1 MREDWIRIE
10 LGKIIKVSSGNGLT
24 ANKMSGNGYPVYGGN
39 GITGYHSEYLF
50 EDPKLIIGRVGV
62 RCGVTHITKPKSWVT
77 DNALVVN
84 FKIDGFDLKFMQ
96 YKLQFENLN
105 KISNS
110 TAQPVIS
117 GSKIYAYTIWIPP
130 LPEQRAIVA
139 KIEQLFSELDNGIA
153 NLKAAKDKLEIYR
166 QAVLKKAFEGELTK
180 EWREKSKNWEVGSLE
195 RLANIID
202 PQPSHRTP
210 PKSDDGVPYIGVAD
224 FDKVSGKI
232 NFESARKVG
241 KYVLEEHIE
250 RYRLNEGDFVIG
262 KIGTIGKPFFVPV
275 RRFYTLS
282 ANVVLIQPIK
292 KIADSKYLFYLVLS
306 PIIEEQFK
314 KGSKAT
320 TQAAFGIK
328 KVRLLNIPICSMEEQ
343 VSIVQ
348 EIESRLSVCDNI
360 IVDID
365 EGLEKAEALRQSIL
379 KQAFEGKL
387 LSETELQACR
397 KESDWEPAEKLL
409 SRIELEKEKL

>member
-166 QAVLKKAFEGELTK
+166 QAVLKKAFEGEFEIKKIK
-180 EWREKSKNWEVGSLE
+180 EVCENIKVGIVIKPTQYYSIE
-195 RLANIID
+195 E
-202 PQPSHRTP
+202 
-210 PKSDDGVPYIGVAD
+210 DGVPA
-224 FDKVSGKI
+224 F
-232 NFESARKVG
+232 R
-241 KYVLEEHIE
+241 
-250 RYRLNEGDFVIG
+250 
-262 KIGTIGKPFFVPV
+262 
-275 RRFYTLS
+275 S
-282 ANVVLIQPIK
+282 ANVREFKIENANWVYFTKDGNRQNSRTQIKENDVLIVRSGYPGTSCVVPK
-292 KIADSKYLFYLVLS
+292 KYEGSNAIDILIATPDQRQIHAKYLCAFNNS
-306 PIIEEQFK
+306 PLG
-314 KGSKAT
+314 KGLFRAGSRGVA
-320 TQAAFGIK
+320 QQHLNVGIYSN
-328 KVRLLNIPICSMEEQ
+328 LNIPVPSIEQ
-343 VSIVQ
+343 QSDILQ
-348 EIESRLSVCDNI
+348 EIETRLSVCDNI
-360 IVDID
+360 LTNIE
-365 EGLEKAEALRQSIL
+365 EGLEKTEALRQSIL

-387 LSETELQACR
+387 LNETELQACR

-409 SRIELEKEKL
+409 SRIKLEKEKL